1 MALSG
6 QNGLLI
12 SGYTP
17 LKAFTMVGNNLVP
30 ELSVSNLENSLK
42 FYCDILGFKIEFERA
57 EDRFAYLSFHGS
69 ELMLEEDSGRQS
81 PWNILPFDYPRGRGL
96 NLSINCPDVDA
107 LVAKLHE
114 ARVPLQKEAENCWY
128 RDNDIL
134 RGQRNFLSGRLS
146 APICAETWHQARGR
160 VGPWC
165 ITMRC
170 SGCSLSLAPESFP
183 LYGPSMER

>member
-12 SGYTP
+12 SGYIP

-107 LVAKLHE
+107 LVAKLNE

-134 RGQRNFLSGRLS
+134 RGQRNFLVLDPDGYLLRFAQKLGTKPVEELGR
-146 APICAETWHQARGR
+146 G
-160 VGPWC
+160 V
-165 ITMRC
+165 
-170 SGCSLSLAPESFP
+170 
-183 LYGPSMER
+183 